1 MKKITTLFASISL
14 LVFGAVMFTPAVS
27 YAGLFE
33 EATNEA
39 CSGAALSNDGCTP
52 GQGEEKVNDTL
63 ATVISV
69 LSIVLGVISVIMI
82 IVGGIKFTTS
92 QGDGAST
99 SSARNTIIY
108 AVVGLVV
115 AVIAQGI
122 VRFVL
127 GRL

>member
-1 MKKITTLFASISL
+1 MKKISAFFASISL
-14 LVFGAVMFTPAVS
+14 LVFGAVMFTPAVTN
-27 YAGLFE
+27 AALFE

-39 CSGAALSNDGCTP
+39 CSGAALSNDGCDP
-52 GQGEEKVNDTL
+52 GQGEEKISDTL
-63 ATVISV
+63 ATVINV

-115 AVIAQGI
+115 SVMAQGI

-127 GRL
+127 GKL